1 MGLVAFSTIPDVG
14 RKAGL
19 QLLVQSPARA
29 VVAAEAGMEQK
40 EQAEMVVPAVAAGAW
55 MLLKLAGMAIRHPL
69 HRRKVTMA
77 APIREAGSV
86 KVVLAA
92 VEQVKLAQLELLA
105 TRQVKAEMVYP
116 VALVVPQ

>member
-1 MGLVAFSTIPDVG
+1 MEPEVMKIILDAVL
-14 RKAGL
+14 KAGL

-29 VVAAEAGMEQK
+29 VVVAEAGMEQK